1 MRCIRCHTVGMPSRR
16 SNFKCS
22 AVVFVTSCFGATC
35 LWSSSAIA
43 QFTSDPASPAVLAA
57 GTNDQVQSKVV
68 NIPTGGFYMS
78 WYDNSTGGYDPWV
91 QRYDANGVGLW
102 PNKGV
107 RVLDTS
113 FSSTE
118 DYGLTMDAAGNAVV
132 VTRSDIGGVKIIAQ
146 AVSPT
151 GALLWGANGVTL
163 SGGGAVNSPKAGRT
177 GDGAAVAGWTEGNRA
192 KVMRLTAD
200 GAAAWAT
207 PSTVSDGTATTILAD
222 LQPGDSGSVIA
233 SVVRYTTFTGAKTL
247 QAQKFASTGAAQ
259 WVATNVRVFTTG
271 SLQFGNFPSF
281 LSDGEG
287 GAVFSWYITGPL
299 QSYAQWVSPTGV
311 LRFGINGSGVTSTTA
326 LERVSP
332 TAAYDPVLR
341 RVYVAWNEHV
351 PNSSIYGSGGQSFS
365 EDGTRLW
372 GDSGLTYSPTDTTYE
387 ETQAR
392 VAMLGEFPTFSSVR
406 APSFAAQTARAYS
419 YDAVGTPRWE
429 TAVDMT
435 GVTTIGRMVFMA
447 ASGSPAG
454 VLAVWESG
462 DIGAT
467 DIMGARLNADGSLG
481 LPSVC
486 GDVNGDGIV
495 NGADLGLLL
504 GAWGPAAGS
513 PYDLNHDGSVDGAD
527 LGLLLGCWT
536 S

>member
-1 MRCIRCHTVGMPSRR
+1 
-16 SNFKCS
+16 
-22 AVVFVTSCFGATC
+22 
-35 LWSSSAIA
+35 
-43 QFTSDPASPAVLAA
+43 
-57 GTNDQVQSKVV
+57 
-68 NIPTGGFYMS
+68 
-78 WYDNSTGGYDPWV
+78 
-91 QRYDANGVGLW
+91 
-102 PNKGV
+102 
-107 RVLDTS
+107 
-113 FSSTE
+113 
-118 DYGLTMDAAGNAVV
+118 
-132 VTRSDIGGVKIIAQ
+132 
-146 AVSPT
+146 
-151 GALLWGANGVTL
+151 
-163 SGGGAVNSPKAGRT
+163 
-177 GDGAAVAGWTEGNRA
+177 
-192 KVMRLTAD
+192 
-200 GAAAWAT
+200 
-207 PSTVSDGTATTILAD
+207 
-222 LQPGDSGSVIA
+222 
-233 SVVRYTTFTGAKTL
+233 
-247 QAQKFASTGAAQ
+247 
-259 WVATNVRVFTTG
+259 
-271 SLQFGNFPSF
+271 
-281 LSDGEG
+281 
-287 GAVFSWYITGPL
+287 
-299 QSYAQWVSPTGV
+299 
-311 LRFGINGSGVTSTTA
+311 
-326 LERVSP
+326 
-332 TAAYDPVLR
+332 
-341 RVYVAWNEHV
+341 VAWNERV

-392 VAMLGEFPTFSSVR
+392 VAMLGDFPTFSSVR
-406 APSFAAQTARAYS
+406 ASSFAVQTARAYS

-462 DIGAT
+462 GIGAT

-513 PYDLNHDGSVDGAD
+513 PYDLNRDGSVDGAD

>member
-1 MRCIRCHTVGMPSRR
+1 
-16 SNFKCS
+16 
-22 AVVFVTSCFGATC
+22 
-35 LWSSSAIA
+35 
-43 QFTSDPASPAVLAA
+43 
-57 GTNDQVQSKVV
+57 
-68 NIPTGGFYMS
+68 
-78 WYDNSTGGYDPWV
+78 
-91 QRYDANGVGLW
+91 
-102 PNKGV
+102 
-107 RVLDTS
+107 
-113 FSSTE
+113 
-118 DYGLTMDAAGNAVV
+118 
-132 VTRSDIGGVKIIAQ
+132 
-146 AVSPT
+146 
-151 GALLWGANGVTL
+151 
-163 SGGGAVNSPKAGRT
+163 
-177 GDGAAVAGWTEGNRA
+177 
-192 KVMRLTAD
+192 
-200 GAAAWAT
+200 
-207 PSTVSDGTATTILAD
+207 
-222 LQPGDSGSVIA
+222 
-233 SVVRYTTFTGAKTL
+233 VVRYTTFTGAKTL
-247 QAQKFASTGAAQ
+247 QAQKFSSTGAAQ

-287 GAVFSWYITGPL
+287 GAIFSWYITGPL

-332 TAAYDPVLR
+332 TAAYDPILR
-341 RVYVAWNEHV
+341 RVYVAWNERV

-392 VAMLGEFPTFSSVR
+392 VAMLGDFPTFSSVR
-406 APSFAAQTARAYS
+406 ASSFAVQTARAYS

-462 DIGAT
+462 GIGAT

-481 LPSVC
+481 VPSVC

-513 PYDLNHDGSVDGAD
+513 PYDLNRDGSVDGAD